1 VLLSVKEITTCARS
15 SPLSRAQVEEVLSLL
30 LQHHPD
36 VSFSP
41 KWFETSGDLDLKTP
55 LTRLEKTNFFTK
67 EIDEA
72 VIQGICRIGIHSAK
86 DLPEV
91 LPDPLCVIAYTK
103 GVDPSDVLV
112 LREGESLDA
121 LPISAKI
128 GTSSLRREKNI
139 KALRE
144 DLICVDI
151 RGPIDT
157 RLALLDQGKFDGVIM
172 AHAALIRLKLV
183 RNTFL
188 LPGESS
194 PLQGRLA
201 IVAKKEDEE
210 MKELFACL
218 NFCI

>member
-1 VLLSVKEITTCARS
+1 MLLSVKEIVIGARS

-30 LQHHPD
+30 LQHHPKT
-36 VSFSP
+36 SFLP
-41 KWFETSGDLDLKTP
+41 KWFETTGDLDLKTP
-55 LTRLEKTNFFTK
+55 LTHLEKTDFFTK

-72 VIQGICRIGIHSAK
+72 VIEGICRIGIHSAK

-91 LPDPLCVIAYTK
+91 LPESLCVIACTQ

-112 LREGESLDA
+112 LREGEHLET
-121 LPISAKI
+121 LPLGAKI

-139 KALRE
+139 KALRL
-144 DLICVDI
+144 DLVCVDI

-157 RLALLDQGKFDGVIM
+157 RLALLDQGEFDGVIV
-172 AHAALIRLKLV
+172 AKAALIRLKLI
-183 RNTFL
+183 RNTFV

-194 PLQGRLA
+194 PLQGRLV
-201 IVAKKEDEE
+201 ITSKKADEE

-218 NFCI
+218 NFS